1 MVKSVKLFLI
11 SGLILLAPL
20 IFLSYIAGS
29 QSYAQQQ
36 QQQPPTDFF
45 LLECNEIKSEVNALL
60 NSKGSVQQNLIAI
73 KNMTFLVHLYT
84 DKCSTG
90 S

>member
-1 MVKSVKLFLI
+1 MIKSVKLFLI

-20 IFLSYIAGS
+20 ILLSYIAGA
-29 QSYAQQQ
+29 QSYAQ

-45 LLECNEIKSEVNALL
+45 LLECNEIKSKVNALL

>member
-36 QQQPPTDFF
+36 QQPPTDFF
-45 LLECNEIKSEVNALL
+45 LLECNEIKSKVNGLL

>member
-1 MVKSVKLFLI
+1 MIKNVKLFLI
-11 SGLILLAPL
+11 YGPILLAPL

-36 QQQPPTDFF
+36 QQPPTDFF
-45 LLECNEIKSEVNALL
+45 LLECDEIRSKVNALL
-60 NSKGSVQQNLIAI
+60 NSKGPVQQNLIAI
-73 KNMTFLVHLYT
+73 MNMTFLVHLYT